1 VSAGNQVSTRSQWLE
16 SLLTTHAN
24 APLASQ
30 GELRQAGLPH
40 GRVEDWRFTDL
51 APLLA
56 LNPAALRPRGG
67 AQAAVA
73 SWPAVEQGVV
83 RLMLAA
89 DGLTLVAAPGSA
101 PWPAGVEL
109 QTEALAPYPLNSEA
123 TDLAPRLQAVLP
135 GPQLGINLA
144 AGAKLRL
151 EVLLEPDGADAL
163 LAPRLAM
170 ELAEGAQ
177 LELWLRIWCR
187 ESALCLP
194 LVTAHLARNARFQ
207 EGQGLE
213 GCSAA
218 VLLASS
224 HVQQAPDS
232 YYERTALVQGWG
244 LARQD
249 PQVLQSAGQAH
260 TQLRDLAL
268 ATGQAI
274 SDLHSWVRFEGP
286 DGRLDQLQKALVDDQ
301 AHSVFNGSVQVPR
314 LAQGTDAAQLS
325 RHLLLSSRARVDTKP
340 ELEIVADDVRCSHG
354 ATVSSLADDE
364 LFYLQSRG
372 IDRDRASSLLMRGF
386 CAQIVASLP
395 PLAAAWQ
402 PLERLLANAHG

>member
-1 VSAGNQVSTRSQWLE
+1 MSAGNQVSTRSQWLE
-16 SLLTTHAN
+16 SLLITHAN

-67 AQAAVA
+67 AQTAVA

-170 ELAEGAQ
+170 GRGPAGAVV
-177 LELWLRIWCR
+177 
-187 ESALCLP
+187 AD
-194 LVTAHLARNARFQ
+194 LVY
-207 EGQGLE
+207 GV
-213 GCSAA
+213 CP
-218 VLLASS
+218 LLAFGYC
-224 HVQQAPDS
+224 P
-232 YYERTALVQGWG
+232 
-244 LARQD
+244 
-249 PQVLQSAGQAH
+249 AGQECPLSGGPGAGGLFGGGVAG
-260 TQLRDLAL
+260 QQPR
-268 ATGQAI
+268 AT
-274 SDLHSWVRFEGP
+274 
-286 DGRLDQLQKALVDDQ
+286 
-301 AHSVFNGSVQVPR
+301 
-314 LAQGTDAAQLS
+314 
-325 RHLLLSSRARVDTKP
+325 SSR
-340 ELEIVADDVRCSHG
+340 
-354 ATVSSLADDE
+354 
-364 LFYLQSRG
+364 
-372 IDRDRASSLLMRGF
+372 
-386 CAQIVASLP
+386 
-395 PLAAAWQ
+395 
-402 PLERLLANAHG
+402 